1 MKLQQ
6 LRYLLAIA
14 DNGLNITAASE
25 KLYTSQPG
33 VSKQLKLLE
42 EELGLRLFSRNGKS
56 LDGVTH
62 AGNLVLEKAA
72 SIMTEVENIKRLA
85 NELQNEQEGSL
96 SIGTTHTQARYVLPD
111 ILQAF
116 RKRYPDVKLNLHQ
129 GTSEQI
135 AEMMKTGLIDFAV
148 ASSSGAKSTDTVS
161 LPCYHWDRAI
171 LMPKDHPLTQL
182 DDIELHDLA
191 EYPII
196 TYVFNQNGHSSF
208 RDAFAHEGLKPNIAI
223 TARDADVIK
232 TYVRKGLGVGIAASM
247 AYDPEVDNDLV
258 AVSTHD
264 ILPSCTT
271 WLGFREEQ
279 YFRSYMYDFIEMLA
293 PHLNRSTVDRA
304 VHEYRKHGHV
314 LSIDPRQLPYKLI
327 QRPSAKDQ
335 LAA

>member
-14 DNGLNITAASE
+14 DNDLNITAASE

-56 LDGVTH
+56 LDGITY

-72 SIMTEVENIKRLA
+72 SIMHEVDNIKQLA
-85 NELQNEQEGSL
+85 HELQNEQEGSL

-135 AEMMKTGLIDFAV
+135 SEMMKNGLIDFAI
-148 ASSSGAKSTDTVS
+148 ASSTGAKSNDTVS

-171 LMPKDHPLTQL
+171 LMPQDHPLAKL
-182 DDIELHDLA
+182 DDIELSDLA
-191 EYPII
+191 QYPII
-196 TYVFNQNGHSSF
+196 TYVFSQNGKSSF
-208 RDAFAHEGLKPNIAI
+208 RDAFAKEGLTPNIAI

-232 TYVRKGLGVGIAASM
+232 TYVRKGLGIGIAASM
-247 AYDPEVDNDLV
+247 AYDPDLDDDLV
-258 AVSTHD
+258 AISTHD

-279 YFRSYMYDFIEMLA
+279 YVRSYMYDFIEMVA
-293 PHLNRSTVDRA
+293 PHLDRSTVNTA
-304 VHEYRKHGHV
+304 IHEYRRTGQIN
-314 LSIDPRQLPYKLI
+314 SIKEHSLPYKLI
-327 QRPSAKDQ
+327 ERPTGKNKV
-335 LAA
+335 AA

>member
-14 DNGLNITAASE
+14 DNDLNITAASE

-56 LDGVTH
+56 LDGITY

-72 SIMTEVENIKRLA
+72 SIMHEVDNIKQLA
-85 NELQNEQEGSL
+85 HELQNEQEGSL

-135 AEMMKTGLIDFAV
+135 SEMMKNGLIDFAI
-148 ASSSGAKSTDTVS
+148 ASSTGAKSNDTVS

-171 LMPKDHPLTQL
+171 LMPQDHPLAKL
-182 DDIELHDLA
+182 DDIELSDLA
-191 EYPII
+191 QYPII
-196 TYVFNQNGHSSF
+196 TYVFSQNGKSSF
-208 RDAFAHEGLKPNIAI
+208 RDAFAKEGLTPNIAI

-232 TYVRKGLGVGIAASM
+232 TYVRKGLGIGIAASM
-247 AYDPEVDNDLV
+247 AYDPDLDDDLV
-258 AVSTHD
+258 AISTHD

-279 YFRSYMYDFIEMLA
+279 YVRSYMYDFIEMVA
-293 PHLNRSTVDRA
+293 PHLDRSTVNTA
-304 VHEYRKHGHV
+304 IHEYRRTGQIN
-314 LSIDPRQLPYKLI
+314 SIKEHSLPYKLI
-327 QRPSAKDQ
+327 ERPTEKNKV
-335 LAA
+335 AA

>member
-14 DNGLNITAASE
+14 ENGLNITAASE

-56 LDGVTH
+56 LDGVTY

-72 SIMTEVENIKRLA
+72 NIMREVENIKQLA
-85 NELQNEQEGSL
+85 HELQNEQEGSL

-116 RKRYPDVKLNLHQ
+116 RKRYPEVKLNLHQ

-135 AEMMKTGLIDFAV
+135 SEMMKNGLIDFAI
-148 ASSSGAKSTDTVS
+148 ASSSGAKSSDTVS
-161 LPCYHWDRAI
+161 LPCFHWDRAI
-171 LMPKDHPLTQL
+171 LMPQDHPLTKL
-182 DDIELHDLA
+182 EDIELKDLA

-196 TYVFNQNGHSSF
+196 TYVFNQNGQSSF
-208 RDAFAHEGLKPNIAI
+208 RDAFAREGLTPNIAI

-232 TYVRKGLGVGIAASM
+232 TYVRKGLGVGVAASM
-247 AYDPEVDNDLV
+247 AYDPEHDDDLV
-258 AVSTHD
+258 AISTHD

-271 WLGFREEQ
+271 WVGFREEQ
-279 YFRSYMYDFIEMLA
+279 YIRSYMYDFIEMLA
-293 PHLNRSTVDRA
+293 PHLNRTVVDAA
-304 VHEYRKHGHV
+304 VNEYRQAGRTSV
-314 LSIDPRQLPYKLI
+314 IDESKLPYKLI
-327 QRPSAKDQ
+327 ERPKQ
-335 LAA
+335 KEKLAA

>member
-14 DNGLNITAASE
+14 ENDLNITAASE

-56 LDGVTH
+56 LDGVTY

-72 SIMTEVENIKRLA
+72 TIMSEVENIKQLA
-85 NELQNEQEGSL
+85 HELQNEQEGSL

-116 RKRYPDVKLNLHQ
+116 RKRYPDVRLNLHQ

-135 AEMMKTGLIDFAV
+135 SEMMKNGLIDFAI
-148 ASSSGAKSTDTVS
+148 ASSSGAKNSDTVT

-171 LMPKDHPLTQL
+171 LMPQDHPLTKL
-182 DDIELHDLA
+182 DEIELTDLA
-191 EYPII
+191 EYPMI
-196 TYVFNQNGHSSF
+196 TYVLNQSGSSSF
-208 RDAFAHEGLKPNIAI
+208 RDTFAKAGITPNIAI

-232 TYVRKGLGVGIAASM
+232 TYVRKGLGIGIAASM
-247 AYDPEVDNDLV
+247 AYDPEQDHDLV
-258 AVSTHD
+258 AISTHD
-264 ILPSCTT
+264 IFPSCTT
-271 WLGFREEQ
+271 WVGFREEQ
-279 YFRSYMYDFIEMLA
+279 YIRSYMYDFIEMIA
-293 PHLNRSTVDRA
+293 PHLDRNTVSKA
-304 VHEYRKHGHV
+304 VTEFRRTGEIH
-314 LSIDPRQLPYKLI
+314 SIDENSLPYQLI
-327 QRPSAKDQ
+327 ARPKAKKQ
-335 LAA
+335 YAA

>member
-14 DNGLNITAASE
+14 ENGLNITAASE

-56 LDGVTH
+56 LDGITY

-72 SIMTEVENIKRLA
+72 NIMHEVENIKQLA
-85 NELQNEQEGSL
+85 FELQNEQEGSL

-111 ILQAF
+111 ILQEF

-135 AEMMKTGLIDFAV
+135 SEMMRNGLIDFAI
-148 ASSSGAKSTDTVS
+148 ASSSGAKNSDTVS

-171 LMPKDHPLTQL
+171 LMPRNHPLTKL
-182 DDIELHDLA
+182 EDIELADLVQ
-191 EYPII
+191 YPII
-196 TYVFNQNGHSSF
+196 TYVFNQHGQSSF
-208 RDAFAHEGLKPNIAI
+208 RDAFAREGLSPNIAI

-232 TYVRKGLGVGIAASM
+232 TYVRKGLGIGIAASM
-247 AYDPEVDNDLV
+247 AYDPELDEDLV
-258 AVSTHD
+258 AISTHD

-271 WLGFREEQ
+271 WVGFREEQ
-279 YFRSYMYDFIEMLA
+279 YIRSYMYDFIEMLS
-293 PHLNRSTVDRA
+293 PHLDKATVSTA
-304 VHEYRKHGHV
+304 VNEYRRSGQISSV
-314 LSIDPRQLPYKLI
+314 DLNRLPYKLI
-327 QRPSAKDQ
+327 QRPKAKESI
-335 LAA
+335 AA

>member
-14 DNGLNITAASE
+14 ESGLNITAASE
-25 KLYTSQPG
+25 RLYTSQPG

-56 LDGVTH
+56 LDGITY
-62 AGNLVLEKAA
+62 AGNQVLEKAA
-72 SIMTEVENIKRLA
+72 NIMREVENIKQLA
-85 NELQNEQEGSL
+85 KELQNEQEGSL

-135 AEMMKTGLIDFAV
+135 SEMMKSGLIDFAM
-148 ASSSGAKSTDTVS
+148 ASTSGAKNSDMVT

-171 LMPKDHPLTQL
+171 LMPKDHPLTKL
-182 DDIELHDLA
+182 EEVTLKDLA

-196 TYVFNQNGHSSF
+196 TYVFSSNGRSSF
-208 RDAFAHEGLKPNIAI
+208 KEAFHAEGLTPNIAI

-232 TYVRKGLGVGIAASM
+232 TYVRKGLGIGIAASM
-247 AYDPEVDNDLV
+247 AYDADEDADLV

-264 ILPSCTT
+264 IFPSCTT
-271 WLGFREEQ
+271 WLGFREDQ
-279 YFRSYMYDFIEMLA
+279 YIRSYMYDFIEMIA
-293 PHLNRSTVDRA
+293 PHLSRQLIDDSVN
-304 VHEYRKHGHV
+304 EYRREGY
-314 LSIDPRQLPYKLI
+314 IRNINENQLPYKLI
-327 QRPSAKDQ
+327 ERPKSKSQ
-335 LAA
+335 IAA

>member
-14 DNGLNITAASE
+14 ENGLNITAASE

-56 LDGVTH
+56 LDGITY

-72 SIMTEVENIKRLA
+72 NIMREVENIKQLA
-85 NELQNEQEGSL
+85 HELQNEQEGSL
-96 SIGTTHTQARYVLPD
+96 AIGTTHTQARYVLPD

-116 RKRYPDVKLNLHQ
+116 RKRYPEVKLNLHQ

-135 AEMMKTGLIDFAV
+135 SEMMKNGLIDFAI
-148 ASSSGAKSTDTVS
+148 ASSSGAKSSDTVT
-161 LPCYHWDRAI
+161 LPCFHWDRAV
-171 LMPKDHPLTQL
+171 LMPQDHPLTKL
-182 DDIELHDLA
+182 DDIELKDLA
-191 EYPII
+191 QYPII
-196 TYVFNQNGHSSF
+196 TYVFNQNGQSSF
-208 RDAFAHEGLKPNIAI
+208 RDAFAKEGLTPNIAI

-247 AYDPEVDNDLV
+247 AYDPDYDADLV

-271 WLGFREEQ
+271 WVGFREEQ
-279 YFRSYMYDFIEMLA
+279 YIRSYMYDFIEMLA
-293 PHLNRSTVDRA
+293 PHLNRATVDAA
-304 VHEYRKHGHV
+304 VTEYRQTGRISV
-314 LSIDPRQLPYKLI
+314 IDESKLPYKLI
-327 QRPSAKDQ
+327 QRPKSQ
-335 LAA
+335 SRIAA

>member
-14 DNGLNITAASE
+14 ENGLNITAASE

-56 LDGVTH
+56 LDGITY

-72 SIMTEVENIKRLA
+72 NIMHEVENIKQLA
-85 NELQNEQEGSL
+85 HELQNEQEGSL

-111 ILQAF
+111 ILQEF

-135 AEMMKTGLIDFAV
+135 SEMMRNGLIDFAI
-148 ASSSGAKSTDTVS
+148 ASSSGAKNSDTVS

-171 LMPKDHPLTQL
+171 LMPKDHPLTKL
-182 DDIELHDLA
+182 DDIELKDLIQ
-191 EYPII
+191 YPII

-208 RDAFAHEGLKPNIAI
+208 RDTFAREGLSPNIAI

-232 TYVRKGLGVGIAASM
+232 TYVRKGLGIGIAASM
-247 AYDPEVDNDLV
+247 AYDPETDDDLV

-271 WLGFREEQ
+271 WVGFREEQ
-279 YFRSYMYDFIEMLA
+279 YIRSYMYDFIEMLS
-293 PHLNRSTVDRA
+293 PHLDRSTVNTA
-304 VHEYRKHGHV
+304 VNEYRRTGHIN
-314 LSIDPRQLPYKLI
+314 SIDQNRLPYKLI
-327 QRPSAKDQ
+327 QRPQSKDQ
-335 LAA
+335 IAA

>member
-14 DNGLNITAASE
+14 ENGLNITAASE

-56 LDGVTH
+56 LDGVTY

-72 SIMTEVENIKRLA
+72 NIMREVENIKQLA
-85 NELQNEQEGSL
+85 HELQNEQEGSL

-116 RKRYPDVKLNLHQ
+116 RKRYPEVKLNLHQ

-135 AEMMKTGLIDFAV
+135 SEMMKNGLIDFAI
-148 ASSSGAKSTDTVS
+148 ASSSGAKSSDTVS
-161 LPCYHWDRAI
+161 LPCFHWDRAI
-171 LMPKDHPLTQL
+171 LMPQDHPLTKL
-182 DDIELHDLA
+182 EDIELKDLA

-196 TYVFNQNGHSSF
+196 TYVFNQNGQSSF
-208 RDAFAHEGLKPNIAI
+208 RDAFAREGLTPNIAI

-232 TYVRKGLGVGIAASM
+232 TYVRKGLGVGVAASM
-247 AYDPEVDNDLV
+247 AYDPEHDDDLV
-258 AVSTHD
+258 AISTHD

-271 WLGFREEQ
+271 WVGFREEQ
-279 YFRSYMYDFIEMLA
+279 YIRSYMYDFIEMLA
-293 PHLNRSTVDRA
+293 PHLNRTVVDAA
-304 VHEYRKHGHV
+304 VNEYRQTGRTSV
-314 LSIDPRQLPYKLI
+314 IDESKLPYKLI
-327 QRPSAKDQ
+327 ERPKASSK

>member
-56 LDGVTH
+56 LDGITY

-72 SIMTEVENIKRLA
+72 NIMREVDNIKQLA
-85 NELQNEQEGSL
+85 HELQNEQEGSL

-135 AEMMKTGLIDFAV
+135 SEMMKNGLIDFAI
-148 ASSSGAKSTDTVS
+148 ASSSGAKNSDTVS
-161 LPCYHWDRAI
+161 LPCFHWDRAI
-171 LMPKDHPLTQL
+171 LMPQNHPLAKL
-182 DDIELHDLA
+182 DDIELKDLA

-196 TYVFNQNGHSSF
+196 TYVFNQNGQSSF
-208 RDAFAHEGLKPNIAI
+208 RDSFAQEGLTPNIAI

-247 AYDPEVDNDLV
+247 AYHPDEDSDLI

-271 WLGFREEQ
+271 WVGFREEQ
-279 YFRSYMYDFIEMLA
+279 YIRSYMYDFIEMLS
-293 PHLNRSTVDRA
+293 PHLTRTTVDTA
-304 VHEYRKHGHV
+304 VNEYRKTGRIN
-314 LSIDPRQLPYKLI
+314 SINENQLPYKLI
-327 QRPSAKDQ
+327 ERPRASEVY
-335 LAA
+335 AA